1 MQLDS
6 RQLDAFLAVLES
18 GSFEAAARRLRVTPS
33 AVSQR
38 IKQLEDR
45 LGQVLLRRSS
55 PVAATH
61 AGRRLLRHAKQMSLL
76 ELEALRDL
84 LPAAAQDGRLP
95 TLPLVVN
102 ADSLDTWFRAALA
115 AVAASRSMLL
125 EISVEDQDHSLELLR
140 SGQVLGAISADAR
153 AVQGCRLEQLGV
165 MRYRAVASPQLHR
178 EHFAGGPTADA
189 FARAPTLTYNRKD
202 DLQARFVRLVCRK
215 RVALREHFVP
225 SFYAFNEAVCGGIG
239 WGMVPVPMA
248 DGWIADGRLVDLAA
262 GVCVEIPLYWQ
273 CWRIKSDL
281 LDRLTREIR
290 AAARSGLP
298 PV

>member
-55 PVAATH
+55 PVA
-61 AGRRLLRHAKQMSLL
+61 
-76 ELEALRDL
+76 EALRDL